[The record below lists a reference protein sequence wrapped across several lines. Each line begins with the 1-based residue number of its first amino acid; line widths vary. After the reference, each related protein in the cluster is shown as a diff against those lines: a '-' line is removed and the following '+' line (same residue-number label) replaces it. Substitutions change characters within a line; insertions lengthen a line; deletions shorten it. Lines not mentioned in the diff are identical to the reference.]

1 MTPSG
6 DTMSTTQQMIEYR
19 LRELISDTT
28 RRIEAEMV
36 PACPTS
42 EFLVALATEV
52 NSAMTAPDSVPY
64 PNLVDPEAYW
74 VASVRPQAA
83 ALRSAVDEILS
94 WLESGVVSIM
104 GVAEADLKATID
116 AAAAAGVAEPTT
128 ARASLEQEMGR
139 RCLELHHLMAEILT
153 VTPSRGT
160 LHRSRESF
168 EDRLRCQAVED
179 VDGLKAAYL
188 QAAGGDEAHQRFAEQ
203 QWSETHADRVE
214 YREALLRAEPPWR
227 HLELAIIGHERACDS
242 VEQSVERVVNRLQ
255 APLVDMSGLLMDRF
269 DSVEFD

>member
-1 MTPSG
+1 MTLSG
-6 DTMSTTQQMIEYR
+6 DTMSTTQQMIEQR
-19 LRELISDTT
+19 LREAVSDAA

-52 NSAMTAPDSVPY
+52 ESAMTDPDSVPY
-64 PNLVDPEAYW
+64 PDLADPEAYW
-74 VASVRPQAA
+74 EASVRPQAA

-104 GVAEADLKATID
+104 GVAEADLKATVD
-116 AAAAAGVAEPTT
+116 AAAAARDNDPTT
-128 ARASLEQEMGR
+128 VRTSLEQEMGR
-139 RCLELHHLMAEILT
+139 RCLELHHLMAEILI
-153 VTPSRGT
+153 VTPSRET

-168 EDRLRCQAVED
+168 QDRLRGKAVED

-188 QAAGGDEAHQRFAEQ
+188 EAAGGDDAHQRFAEQ
-203 QWSETHADRVE
+203 QWSDTHADRVT

-227 HLELAIIGHERACDS
+227 HQEIAIIGHERACDS
-242 VEQSVERVVNRLQ
+242 IEHSVEQVVTRLQ
-255 APLVDMSGLLMDRF
+255 APLADMSGLLMDRF
-269 DSVEFD
+269 ESQ